1 MNIEILFLAALLLTE
16 TSLLARVAAQGI
28 KQALRVTV
36 NQNKAV
42 FLRKPVDCRGIDL
55 APAPRTELQNE
66 LPAMLTKRSGDIPGL
81 H

>member
-16 TSLLARVAAQGI
+16 TSALACVAAQGI

-42 FLRKPVDCRGIDL
+42 FLKRK
-55 APAPRTELQNE
+55 Q
-66 LPAMLTKRSGDIPGL
+66 
-81 H
+81 

>member
-1 MNIEILFLAALLLTE
+1 MNIEILFLAALLLTG
-16 TSLLARVAAQGI
+16 TSLLAWVAAQGI

-36 NQNKAV
+36 KQNKAV
-42 FLRKPVDCRGIDL
+42 FLRQPVDCRGIDL
-55 APAPRTELQNE
+55 APRTELQNE